1 MSRVA
6 VAEIISLR
14 GNIFFTVGTL
24 SFFRGSFV
32 GLVTTKFGMPHR
44 VSDGAKP
51 FRWGNLATYP
61 SDFNMRNQKNQ
72 PENTN
77 RLI

>member
-1 MSRVA
+1 
-6 VAEIISLR
+6 
-14 GNIFFTVGTL
+14 
-24 SFFRGSFV
+24 V
-32 GLVTTKFGMPHR
+32 GLVTTKFGTPNR

-61 SDFNMRNQKNQ
+61 SDFNMRNEKIQ